1 MYPEQ
6 EIFVVRKLEQ
16 TPPITEE
23 IKQNIELIDADFTK
37 NVRNKKKLE
46 IEKVDPNIIKMNRL
60 IQRRY
65 IKERLEK
72 KNEER
77 KDGELVDY
85 KVEIS
90 DSLPNLIQNAEVKT
104 EGSNENKN
112 VEFKN
117 PENAKANRYLNM

>member
-1 MYPEQ
+1 
-6 EIFVVRKLEQ
+6 
-16 TPPITEE
+16 
-23 IKQNIELIDADFTK
+23 
-37 NVRNKKKLE
+37 
-46 IEKVDPNIIKMNRL
+46 MNRL

-85 KVEIS
+85 KIEIS
-90 DSLPNLIQNAEVKT
+90 DSVPNLIQNAEVKT

-117 PENAKANRYLNM
+117 PENPKANRYLNM